1 MFIPK
6 WWYPTKG
13 RALLGKQ
20 KNAENFLLH
29 KWWYPTNERRSVSKT
44 NGKSNSGEQMLNVP
58 LPPSVKRDL
67 GRISLY
73 NSRTQRRQAS
83 LYIQWCVARDMR
95 RIAK

>member
-1 MFIPK
+1 MK
-6 WWYPTKG
+6 
-13 RALLGKQ
+13 
-20 KNAENFLLH
+20 KNNR
-29 KWWYPTNERRSVSKT
+29 TNPADEL
-44 NGKSNSGEQMLNVP
+44 MLNVP